1 MVVARCD
8 NVPAGFLQLLRS
20 AADDMVIDLIA
31 VDAAYRGRGLARA
44 MIGFASAKCNCAGSV
59 VVGTQ
64 VANIPSVRLY
74 ETLGFRLTA
83 AQYVFHHHGTAAC

>member
-1 MVVARCD
+1 MVVARAIMCRR
-8 NVPAGFLQLLRS
+8 VPAPLRS
-20 AADDMVIDLIA
+20 AADDMIMVSHCCRHG
-31 VDAAYRGRGLARA
+31 YRGGAGRA
-44 MIGFASAKCNCAGSV
+44 MIGFASANCDCAGSA

-83 AQYVFHHHGTAAC
+83 ARYVFHYHGTTAC

>member
-1 MVVARCD
+1 VVARCD

-31 VDAAYRGRGLARA
+31 VDTAYRGRGVARA
-44 MIGFASAKCNCAGSV
+44 MIGFASANCDCGGPV
-59 VVGTQ
+59 LVGTQ

-83 AQYVFHHHGTAAC
+83 AHYVFHHHGTAAC